1 MADPFVDDDL
11 YAFLGLTPTASRE
24 EILDTY
30 KKEIILYEEAA
41 KKSHKT
47 SAFKEA
53 DTRYKSVRKA
63 FFVLSDATRRQ
74 LYDGNNIL
82 PKAPKINKKF
92 LKHATGYNV
101 QENAQSIT
109 VFLPPN
115 LAKSWLELCQE
126 HHDTQAIDG
135 GKNGKH
141 VKTTFVDVKTGQSF
155 GTVTIKV
162 FESTNKLLIQ
172 GSAYQL
178 WFSEVFPI
186 LKEKIGRTSNNDCVG
201 DSHASVAVE
210 TVKAVTS
217 SSPDVSSLCSTCGQ
231 PMASEACTT
240 CPTVPKVLFDE
251 NSNETRDDVS
261 GVGFEE
267 NSHETHEDV
276 REVVFEEDSHETRE
290 DVLVDS
296 AIKNDLC
303 GSSDLSVFQDSI
315 NKLETCLANSIS
327 DRKTFENSVLQRM
340 NTLETTLKTQMCI
353 DLPSIDKKKLQDEI
367 AHLTKAKS
375 ELQNQIDSLQRKHE
389 ELASTVGRLQTTVP
403 LKTTETQTPNESSV
417 RTERLLRE
425 VATISVQNRFQLLE
439 ENNGASRGDIR
450 ADVSNAGEKY
460 TEQRAKA
467 GTNDTS
473 CMGNANNNLQDKTT
487 ETNRRYNANINLQDK
502 TAETNRRYNVET
514 SRRNKDLPPDVL
526 ILGDSNTKGIKVDVL
541 YPNKSAKREVTF
553 TITEATEFVEHS
565 AVQEPKVLMFHV
577 GTNDARDTR
586 DAETVSERFRALVHT
601 AHEKYPRAQIV
612 LSSIL
617 PRDDPVLQRVGES
630 VNASLKVIS
639 EGTRYVHVIDN
650 SNLSVMGSIKRRL
663 YSNDGYH
670 LNRFGIRVLAA
681 NIKRVVNPL
690 IGLGQYVSR
699 ASRPSQPSTQ
709 IPVSPMRSQ
718 EQRIHAT
725 SLSPAQ
731 WADQDRDR
739 NAPMSFHPST
749 YDRDFPSL
757 NQTAVHVTAPLERRN
772 CPDSQRQEQP
782 SSSPGTTGAP
792 AAPRITPP
800 PGPPQ
805 NRSAPMRQPA
815 TALGPP
821 TPPVRPPFQQRQPSG
836 PWGSPPPLF
845 NLPPAPW
852 GFLPPN
858 APVPGPAHSRMNS
871 TPWPWHP
878 AMMWPP
884 MVASNMW

>member
-1 MADPFVDDDL
+1 
-11 YAFLGLTPTASRE
+11 
-24 EILDTY
+24 
-30 KKEIILYEEAA
+30 
-41 KKSHKT
+41 
-47 SAFKEA
+47 
-53 DTRYKSVRKA
+53 
-63 FFVLSDATRRQ
+63 
-74 LYDGNNIL
+74 
-82 PKAPKINKKF
+82 
-92 LKHATGYNV
+92 
-101 QENAQSIT
+101 
-109 VFLPPN
+109 
-115 LAKSWLELCQE
+115 
-126 HHDTQAIDG
+126 
-135 GKNGKH
+135 
-141 VKTTFVDVKTGQSF
+141 
-155 GTVTIKV
+155 
-162 FESTNKLLIQ
+162 
-172 GSAYQL
+172 
-178 WFSEVFPI
+178 
-186 LKEKIGRTSNNDCVG
+186 
-201 DSHASVAVE
+201 
-210 TVKAVTS
+210 
-217 SSPDVSSLCSTCGQ
+217 
-231 PMASEACTT
+231 MASEACTT

-565 AVQEPKVLMFHV
+565 TVQEPKVLMFHV

-650 SNLSVMGSIKRRL
+650 SNLSDMGSIKRRL

-699 ASRPSQPSTQ
+699 AARPSQPSTQ
-709 IPVSPMRSQ
+709 IPASPMRSQ
-718 EQRIHAT
+718 EQRIDAT